1 MKWIEKKF
9 KPDFQVIMET
19 YRDLIWDKVKKY
31 SHLIDNPEKTN
42 GIKGP
47 SDPEDKFIGL
57 EYLDWYLKTLPGKG
71 GPQYSRALTASMI
84 WKYDNE
90 FQERIIEIDNLV
102 RQKLGGMDIWFN
114 GAGQYYPPGGYM
126 SWHDNRNAPGY
137 NILITW
143 SEKGDG
149 FFRYYDM
156 DKNTIE
162 TMLDRPGWTAKVGY
176 YGGVSDTCVDVEN
189 VVPHCCKNYDHRFT
203 FGWYTPMVKEFQDD
217 MINEIFE

>member
-1 MKWIEKKF
+1 MFKTKNYPGKKLNVCNDSTNVRKIIKF
-9 KPDFQVIMET
+9 RDIYRRMNKPVPDFIKPDFQVIMET

-102 RQKLGGMDIWFN
+102 RQKLGGMDIWF
-114 GAGQYYPPGGYM
+114 
-126 SWHDNRNAPGY
+126 
-137 NILITW
+137 T
-143 SEKGDG
+143 
-149 FFRYYDM
+149 
-156 DKNTIE
+156 
-162 TMLDRPGWTAKVGY
+162 
-176 YGGVSDTCVDVEN
+176 
-189 VVPHCCKNYDHRFT
+189 
-203 FGWYTPMVKEFQDD
+203 
-217 MINEIFE
+217 EIKRGKIK